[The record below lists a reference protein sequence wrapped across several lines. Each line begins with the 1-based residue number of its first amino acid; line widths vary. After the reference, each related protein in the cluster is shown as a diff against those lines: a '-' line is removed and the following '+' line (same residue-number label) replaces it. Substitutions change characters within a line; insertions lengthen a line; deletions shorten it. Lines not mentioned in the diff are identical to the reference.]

1 MRRWLFVSSSAALR
15 VRPCGLQDPAMI
27 ESQPR
32 THTHSFFLSGWI
44 ANSFFLSGWIA
55 RSSGSNSPNFPNG
68 STIPSNSQLPTA
80 TTGDR
85 EGVTSSRVLAV
96 QSAGPGRGGGAEARP
111 GKGHRTIVP
120 RDWARDQT
128 HLWWGGG
135 GRCPRR
141 PTTTR
146 RCMRGWLRGPK
157 AACPPRQSRGGSA
170 EMPPRSVG
178 IIATGPWRRG
188 YGQCP
193 GR

>member
-1 MRRWLFVSSSAALR
+1 M
-15 VRPCGLQDPAMI
+15 RPCGLRLQDPAKI
-27 ESQPR
+27 AESQPR
-32 THTHSFFLSGWI
+32 THHTFFLSLRLDRQ
-44 ANSFFLSGWIA
+44 FFLSL
-55 RSSGSNSPNFPNG
+55 RLDRQVFRLQL
-68 STIPSNSQLPTA
+68 SQLSQRLYHTIQLSTA

-85 EGVTSSRVLAV
+85 DGVTSSRVLAV

-111 GKGHRTIVP
+111 GTYCKGHRTIVP